1 MQNALAGRRGRAV
14 SSRAMSSARALFAA
28 ALMLLV
34 PATARPQAITFGA
47 NLNRPVNYQFDCG
60 VGPGV
65 GAFGDR
71 VLYPTNVGNCT
82 WLAIGTNFGQAE
94 GLLVPNGMG
103 TITQVRIK
111 VGPIT
116 GPMQVVVLNALRKDP
131 GNDPPSPGDTACCF
145 EKARSTPFTPAA
157 NAISTIAVN
166 LAVNADITPQP
177 GSNFFSFDAVA
188 LSVLQPGVPIPAH
201 DTGVYNDIS
210 GPSALLYFPAF
221 TPGGERADGFGTSGY
236 QLLMEAT
243 WVPVAVGGGG
253 GGGTTP
259 AGVVLAQP
267 VATQQQN
274 FLLLSLLCNQANP
287 CVGAI
292 RVQNQGAAGGGVTNA
307 RARKPRT
314 ITFAKSD
321 FTIPGGQ
328 TQQVPIKLTKKGKRM
343 VKKSAR
349 PTLYANLVIDGK
361 PSSAGTISIGQ

>member
-1 MQNALAGRRGRAV
+1 
-14 SSRAMSSARALFAA
+14 MSSAGILFAA
-28 ALMLLV
+28 ALLLLA

-47 NLNRPVNYQFDCG
+47 NLNRPVNYRFDCG

-65 GAFGDR
+65 GAFGEQ

-82 WLAIGTNFGQAE
+82 WLAIGTNFGQSE

-103 TITQVRIK
+103 TITSVRIK

-116 GPMQVVVLNALRKDP
+116 GPMQVVVLNALRADP
-131 GNDPPSPGDTACCF
+131 MGDPPDPSDTSCCF
-145 EKARSTPFTPAA
+145 EKARSTPFTPPA

-177 GSNFFSFDAVA
+177 GSNFFSFDALA
-188 LSVLQPGVPIPAH
+188 LSVLAPGVPIPAH
-201 DTGVYNDIS
+201 DTGIYNDIS
-210 GPSALLYFPAF
+210 GPSALLFFPAF
-221 TPGGERADGFGTSGY
+221 RPGGTRADGFGTSGY

-287 CVGAI
+287 CVGAL
-292 RVQNQGAAGGGVTNA
+292 RVQSQGAAGGGVTNG
-307 RARKPRT
+307 RAKKPRT

-321 FTIPGGQ
+321 FTIPAGA
-328 TQQVPIKLTKKGKRM
+328 TQQVPAKLTRKGKKM
-343 VKKSAR
+343 VKKSER
-349 PTLYANLVIDGK
+349 PTLYLNLTIGGQQTT
-361 PSSAGTISIGQ
+361 AGTITVGP

>member
-1 MQNALAGRRGRAV
+1 MQNSLAGGRGRAV
-14 SSRAMSSARALFAA
+14 LSRAMSSARALFAA
-28 ALMLLV
+28 LLLLV

-47 NLNRPVNYQFDCG
+47 NLNRPVNYRFDCG

-65 GAFGDR
+65 GAFGEQI
-71 VLYPTNVGNCT
+71 LYPSNVGNCT

-94 GLLVPNGMG
+94 GLLVPNGVG

-116 GPMQVVVLNALRKDP
+116 GPMQVVILRALRKVAVDP
-131 GNDPPSPGDTACCF
+131 SGENAFCCF
-145 EKARSTPFTPAA
+145 EMARSTPFTPNA
-157 NAISTIAVN
+157 NAINTVATNLPVLAEIGPAPGADMIA
-166 LAVNADITPQP
+166 
-177 GSNFFSFDAVA
+177 FDAVA
-188 LSVLQPGVPIPAH
+188 LSVLQAGVPVPAH
-201 DTGVYNDIS
+201 DTGVYNEIS
-210 GPSALLYFPAF
+210 GPSALLFFPAF
-221 TPGGERADGFGTSGY
+221 RPGGERADGFGTSGY

-243 WVPVAVGGGG
+243 WVPNAGGGG

-292 RVQNQGAAGGGVTNA
+292 RVQNQGAAGGGVVTNG
-307 RARKPRT
+307 RAKKPRT

-321 FTIPGGQ
+321 FTIPAGQ
-328 TQQVPIKLTKKGKRM
+328 TQQVPIKLTKKGKKM
-343 VKKSAR
+343 VKKSQR

-361 PSSAGTISIGQ
+361 PSMAGTIDIAP